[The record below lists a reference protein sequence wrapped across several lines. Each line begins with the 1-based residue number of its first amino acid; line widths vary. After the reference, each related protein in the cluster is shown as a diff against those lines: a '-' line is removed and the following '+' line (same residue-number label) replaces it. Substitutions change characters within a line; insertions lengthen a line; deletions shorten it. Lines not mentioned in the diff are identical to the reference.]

1 MFRFSIVKIGLA
13 TLVLLT
19 CVAAAQTSSSPRL
32 PDVPY
37 LPTTEAAVDA
47 MLKLASVKSSDVVYD
62 LGCGDGRLVIAAA
75 KEYGAHGVGID
86 INPDRIRE
94 ANENARKAGV
104 ENLVRFEENDLFKA
118 DIHEASVVT
127 LFLLNS
133 VDLQLRPKLLQEL
146 KPGTRIVSNTFRMG
160 DWMPD
165 REETVEGTDEKTF
178 FSRKLYLWTVP
189 PSSGN

>member
-1 MFRFSIVKIGLA
+1 MFRFSFVKVGLA
-13 TLVLLT
+13 ILVLLV
-19 CVAAAQTSSSPRL
+19 CVAAAQTSSSQRL

-37 LPTTEAAVDA
+37 LPTTEAAVRA
-47 MLKLASVKSSDVVYD
+47 MLKLASVKSSDIVYD

-146 KPGTRIVSNTFRMG
+146 RPGTRIVSNTFRMG

-189 PSSGN
+189 PRSGN

>member
-1 MFRFSIVKIGLA
+1 MFRFPV
-13 TLVLLT
+13 LVLLACAT
-19 CVAAAQTSSSPRL
+19 AAQTTAQRRA

-37 LPTTEAAVDA
+37 LPTTETAVDA
-47 MLKLASVKSSDVVYD
+47 MLKLADVKSSDVVYD

-127 LFLLNS
+127 LFLLNT
-133 VDLQLRPKLLQEL
+133 VNMLLRPKLLKEL

-160 DWMPD
+160 DWNPD
-165 REETVEGTDEKTF
+165 REETVEGTEEKAY
-178 FSRKLYLWTVP
+178 FSRKLYLWFVP
-189 PSSGN
+189 QRDGK